1 MPKNPA
7 EYTADSIKTLDPME
21 HIRLRTGMY
30 IGRKGD
36 GAQYEDG
43 IYILLKEVLDNA
55 IDEFIMGYGKR
66 IVVKLDYA
74 TGEVSV
80 RDYGRGIP
88 LEKVVACVSEMNTG
102 GKYNDDVFQFSVGMN
117 GVGTKAVNALSE
129 RFTVRSTREGR
140 FVEATFA
147 KGKLLERKEGET
159 KERNGTFMGFLPD
172 VEIFPKFA
180 FRAEHVARRL
190 KMYAYLNA
198 GLTIELNG
206 EPVRSENGLMDLI
219 GAEADGGQLYG
230 PFHFRSKMLEVA
242 FTHTNHMGEE
252 YYSFVNGQYTNDG
265 GTHLTAF
272 KEGFLR
278 GVQEFSK
285 KRYDGDVARDGIIA
299 AVAIRLKDP
308 VFESQT
314 KNKLG
319 NPEIRAGL
327 VAEIKKVVEDE
338 LHRHPEDAQR
348 LLDKIDETAKLRAAS
363 KDLQKTIR
371 ERAKQSAVRVEE
383 LIDCKRHL
391 DKAKG
396 KGEDTMI
403 FLVEGKSAGGTVGTA
418 RDTQTPG
425 QEPGHRAVAGQPALR
440 QGHPGDGRGCGRP
453 AYPQPAHHL
462 LPALLRPHH
471 QGWPPLHPGDPALPR
486 AQRQAELLLL
496 RRRRARGC
504 HQGLRRQGRD
514 HPLQGPRGDQRQGVQ
529 GLHRR
534 GHPPDPRG
542 CAQRHARVGHRA
554 VPHGRE
560 HPRAPPLHLRQPLR
574 GQHGLLRGRRTRGRR
589 ATGRPRGAGFS
600 RPSKP

>member
-1 MPKNPA
+1 MSKNPA

-172 VEIFPKFA
+172 IEIFPKFA
-180 FRAEHVARRL
+180 FREEHVVRRL

-206 EPVRSENGLMDLI
+206 DPVRSENGLMDLI

-319 NPEIRAGL
+319 NPEIRGAL

-338 LHRHPEDAQR
+338 LHRHPEEAQR
-348 LLDKIDETAKLRAAS
+348 ARICRRPSAS
-363 KDLQKTIR
+363 
-371 ERAKQSAVRVEE
+371 
-383 LIDCKRHL
+383 
-391 DKAKG
+391 
-396 KGEDTMI
+396 
-403 FLVEGKSAGGTVGTA
+403 
-418 RDTQTPG
+418 
-425 QEPGHRAVAGQPALR
+425 
-440 QGHPGDGRGCGRP
+440 
-453 AYPQPAHHL
+453 
-462 LPALLRPHH
+462 
-471 QGWPPLHPGDPALPR
+471 
-486 AQRQAELLLL
+486 
-496 RRRRARGC
+496 
-504 HQGLRRQGRD
+504 
-514 HPLQGPRGDQRQGVQ
+514 
-529 GLHRR
+529 
-534 GHPPDPRG
+534 
-542 CAQRHARVGHRA
+542 
-554 VPHGRE
+554 VPS
-560 HPRAPPLHLRQPLR
+560 RAPCAWR
-574 GQHGLLRGRRTRGRR
+574 
-589 ATGRPRGAGFS
+589 S
-600 RPSKP
+600 